1 MDKKVLMNLD
11 DDTKRA
17 IVKYLTGGVMAG
29 GSLALVN
36 SLFHDLKKKQD
47 RANLSNTADDDT
59 LYLRTKKAFGSSEF
73 ITGPGLAFTAGGIG
87 LAGGYMAISKAYNKI
102 REKRLQKEFDQSQ
115 QAYIGALK
123 SASGESGGRN
133 FGFWEAVSGM
143 PLTAAIVTAL
153 ASGVVANKAL
163 DKAYPEPKKPTRKLP
178 RRVVIDPEME
188 KESSE
193 HLASVVMSMKGLEK
207 ISSVPDLVC
216 AVADGRLG
224 EVRRSVNDFGWDSA
238 LELVKG
244 AHRDLGE
251 LEKIAS
257 CRAIIEDDL
266 LRPGFDILVAG
277 EFSDISPT
285 YTKAASTLDEETSD
299 TLVKLAAAIQQGTRE
314 DLASEI
320 LEELRAE
327 EGAEAN
333 SDQSLNQAL
342 QEFIPI
348 SKMPSDSVN
357 RLAEPGKQSI
367 ESE

>member
-1 MDKKVLMNLD
+1 MDKKALMNLD

-17 IVKYLTGGVMAG
+17 IFKYFTGGAMAG

-36 SLFHDLKKKQD
+36 SLLHDLKKKQE

-73 ITGPGLAFTAGGIG
+73 MTGPGLAFTAGGVG

-123 SASGESGGRN
+123 SASEPGGRN
-133 FGFWEAVSGM
+133 FGLWEAISGL
-143 PLTAAIVTAL
+143 PFTAAIVTAL
-153 ASGVVANKAL
+153 ASGVVTNKAL

-224 EVRRSVNDFGWDSA
+224 EVRKSVNDFGWDSA

-244 AHRDLGE
+244 AHRELGE

-285 YTKAASTLDEETSD
+285 YTKAAAALDEETSD
-299 TLVKLAAAIQQGTRE
+299 TLVKLAAAIQQGTRG

-327 EGAEAN
+327 EGEEAN
-333 SDQSLNQAL
+333 SDQSLSQSL